1 MKIELLFPDKCV
13 TYETF
18 IEDLALS
25 LVPKLEKVITNPR
38 DVISQRQAYNLY
50 GFGNVKRW
58 RKKNLLTPF
67 SIRPGK
73 IEYKVSDLDILKNR
87 FQDYFN

>member
-1 MKIELLFPDKCV
+1 MQIELLFPDKCV

-25 LVPKLEKVITNPR
+25 LVPKLEKVIANPR
-38 DVISQRQAYNLY
+38 GVISQRQAYNLY
-50 GFGNVKRW
+50 GLKNVERW
-58 RKKNLLTPF
+58 KKKNLLSPL

-87 FQDYFN
+87 YQDYFN